1 MNSTNLNYQVDQ
13 QGLTLLIDSFY
24 QQLKK
29 VASTQRW
36 MIGLKSG
43 TLCTTVLVHE
53 SFLRLK
59 EIHSWTDSQHF
70 LRTASKAMRYALID
84 YIRAQ
89 NSEKRSAPKL
99 DEWLSIL
106 DGVNEPDTWLLDIG
120 DALAQLELQHPRAAS
135 VVECLFFAGLTEKET
150 GELLSINER
159 TVRRDWQKARC
170 WLATELC
177 PQE

>member
-1 MNSTNLNYQVDQ
+1 MSSTNLNYQTDQ
-13 QGLTLLIDSFY
+13 KGLALLIASFY

-36 MIGLKSG
+36 MIGLRSG

-59 EIHSWTDSQHF
+59 DMHSWSDPQHF

-89 NSEKRSAPKL
+89 NTDKRSAPDL
-99 DEWLSIL
+99 DEWLNIL
-106 DGVNEPDTWLLDIG
+106 DGVNEPGSWLLDIE
-120 DALAQLELQHPRAAS
+120 DALATLEQEQPRLAN

-150 GELLSINER
+150 AELLGINER
-159 TVRRDWQKARC
+159 TVRRDWQKARS
-170 WLATELC
+170 WLTSELC
-177 PQE
+177 PI